1 MPLLTSLSRDQIP
14 SDLHDLWDQCDGRA
28 SARIS
33 APLEHDGPFS
43 GDFPSHLGRPAGT
56 ETRQP
61 GGGASFRARCGH
73 GINANG
79 L

>member
-43 GDFPSHLGRPAGT
+43 GDFPSHLGRPA
-56 ETRQP
+56 
-61 GGGASFRARCGH
+61 
-73 GINANG
+73 
-79 L
+79 